1 MVQGLEVSC
10 AKALNHDNYV
20 SLCKNLQQLYKKYNY
35 APNRI
40 WNCNEFG
47 VQAGH
52 NGGGRVLAKK
62 RFTLCVWVDSKG
74 T

>member
-10 AKALNHDNYV
+10 VKALNHDNCASFY
-20 SLCKNLQQLYKKYNY
+20 KNLQQLYEKYNY
-35 APNRI
+35 VPNHI
-40 WNCNEFG
+40 WSCNEFG